1 MFGKSSFIVI
11 VFILLSSTFAKGKPK
26 TSDLTK
32 SPALKVHEKP
42 QPIDQTFN
50 INNWGL
56 EKADRKLLTEMKY
69 KIDYQYQKSTSAK
82 GINSCNLIKLLV
94 N

>member
-11 VFILLSSTFAKGKPK
+11 VFILLSSNFAKGKPK
-26 TSDLTK
+26 TSDFTK
-32 SPALKVHEKP
+32 SPALAVHKKP

-56 EKADRKLLTEMKY
+56 EKADRKPLTEMKY
-69 KIDYQYQKSTSAK
+69 EIDYLYQKSTSAP
-82 GINSCNLIKLLV
+82 
-94 N
+94 